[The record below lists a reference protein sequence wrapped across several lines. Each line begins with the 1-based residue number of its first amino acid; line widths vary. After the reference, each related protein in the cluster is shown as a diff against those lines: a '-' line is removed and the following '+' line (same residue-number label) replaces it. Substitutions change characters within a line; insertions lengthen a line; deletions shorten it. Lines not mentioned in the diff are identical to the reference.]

1 MRRRSRQRRG
11 TRKTQPDQRHPARS
25 RCLAAAAFGA
35 LLEDTGVDGVRES
48 FRRRGKRRLQRQVGE
63 GNSSLDPAI
72 PGCAQHGILRGVRA
86 KFLGWACSAV
96 PRALSAPGV
105 PGVANASPRAGMDW
119 SRRGFRRPAS
129 GRRRASGRE
138 QLEFIM
144 AGKTKDREFRHPDVA
159 AYLRGLTGEA
169 AKRSLVI
176 REPDG
181 VCTEYWREGGRVR
194 CREVGAGEASGGPAP
209 ELRALLAAAEAA
221 FGRSLPRMKAEPGG
235 GRVPDPA
242 PSRRRS
248 ATACWIPG
256 RGAARPFWRRS
267 TPSFRPRPAR
277 AAAGRWSGTAGSG
290 RRSWRASDG
299 SGSSANK

>member
-1 MRRRSRQRRG
+1 
-11 TRKTQPDQRHPARS
+11 
-25 RCLAAAAFGA
+25 
-35 LLEDTGVDGVRES
+35 
-48 FRRRGKRRLQRQVGE
+48 
-63 GNSSLDPAI
+63 
-72 PGCAQHGILRGVRA
+72 
-86 KFLGWACSAV
+86 
-96 PRALSAPGV
+96 
-105 PGVANASPRAGMDW
+105 
-119 SRRGFRRPAS
+119 
-129 GRRRASGRE
+129 
-138 QLEFIM
+138 M

-209 ELRALLAAAEAA
+209 ELRALLAAAEAT

-290 RRSWRASDG
+290 KTFLARLGRAGVKRKYFRCRQCGGGHFPLDRALGLEDRSAAPGAESILADAASSESYEEAGCKLDNLAGVRVPKSTLRRRPGVGVRGAP
-299 SGSSANK
+299 

>member
-1 MRRRSRQRRG
+1 
-11 TRKTQPDQRHPARS
+11 
-25 RCLAAAAFGA
+25 
-35 LLEDTGVDGVRES
+35 
-48 FRRRGKRRLQRQVGE
+48 
-63 GNSSLDPAI
+63 
-72 PGCAQHGILRGVRA
+72 
-86 KFLGWACSAV
+86 
-96 PRALSAPGV
+96 
-105 PGVANASPRAGMDW
+105 MDW

-242 PSRRRS
+242 PSGRRS

-299 SGSSANK
+299 PGSSANTSAAASAAAAISLWTGRWAWRTGAPRPGRKASLPTPPAPKATRRLAASSTTLPASGFRSRRSGAMSRGSAGRSRSSSGRTPGSASPRRRRLC